1 MITNRIKFMNSESL
15 CILSCIRHSN
25 FSSDVTAPGA
35 INIIKDTWILVPVEL
50 GLELVS
56 SQIPG
61 SKYLLTIY
69 DADSANSIY
78 EVLVSVG
85 SSVRPP
91 GSVLVSMW
99 LLNYSLDKVGGDSQL
114 FSEMIIDLLCRYPIP
129 THLLDVRTKDYYGSV
144 SIRIIDTDFTKYSQ
158 FSVKLDYVWD
168 NLTYRRNPKYLP
180 NRWWNSVSSREQ
192 WDSLKNSSESRYL
205 LQVPR
210 ISNYPDKVK
219 KLIWDYANQI
229 IPNETDL

>member
-1 MITNRIKFMNSESL
+1 MITNRIKFLNSESL
-15 CILSCIRHSN
+15 CILGCIRYSN
-25 FSSDVTAPGA
+25 SSSDVTPPGA
-35 INIIKDTWILVPVEL
+35 TNIIKDTWISVPVEL

-85 SSVRPP
+85 SSVRSP
-91 GSVLVSMW
+91 GSVLISMW
-99 LLNYSLDKVGGDSQL
+99 LLDYSLDKVGGDSQL
-114 FSEMIIDLLCRYPIP
+114 FSEMIIDLLCRYSIP
-129 THLLDVRTKDYYGSV
+129 THLLDVRTKDYHGSA
-144 SIRIIDTDFTKYSQ
+144 SIRIIDTDFIKYSQ
-158 FSVKLDYVWD
+158 FPARLDYAWD
-168 NLTYRRNPKYLP
+168 NLTYKRNPKYLP
-180 NRWWNSVSSREQ
+180 NKWWNSVSSQER

-210 ISNYPDKVK
+210 ISNYSDKVK

-229 IPNETDL
+229 IANETDL